1 MTIFYKNNINIL
13 KKRKLSDQ
21 FFSLFRNLD
30 LSKDNNGGKMRI
42 INQKQDIV
50 TGKHSV
56 CNCFTLFLVAIT
68 GMIHFTLMENY
79 ACAQTKPVVRAVTTT
94 AGETEATQSLG
105 VGLESRFTS
114 GANPIK
120 SERVQ
125 INPGTPL
132 QVKATMDSMVGKKT
146 AGKNAS
152 FGGILGRY
160 DTTSFG
166 KFFAAGSLEQKA
178 YQSSAKS
185 KLDNLS
191 LGDNTTDNS
200 KAKIAR
206 MYPPRYYIDPMEY
219 PITTEYAQ
227 QRQKFIE
234 NQLNNVLTHF
244 NVSPETV
251 KLRFEGSC
259 LILSGKVHSNDLA
272 GAIVRT
278 LSLEPGVEQIEN
290 RLVIVE

>member
-1 MTIFYKNNINIL
+1 MTFYIKSLKNQIFSDRFLSFFCDGVHSKEKSE
-13 KKRKLSDQ
+13 KKRSNVDKRLRSVIGQ
-21 FFSLFRNLD
+21 HLICGFGPLLLIVSFGVINFTATI
-30 LSKDNNGGKMRI
+30 NN
-42 INQKQDIV
+42 
-50 TGKHSV
+50 
-56 CNCFTLFLVAIT
+56 A
-68 GMIHFTLMENY
+68 Y
-79 ACAQTKPVVRAVTTT
+79 AQTKSTAIKAVTTT
-94 AGETEATQSLG
+94 AGETEATQSIG

-120 SERVQ
+120 AERVQ

-132 QVKATMDSMVGKKT
+132 QVKATMDSMVGTKT
-146 AGKNAS
+146 SGNNAS

-160 DTTSFG
+160 DTTAFG

-178 YQSSAKS
+178 YQSSSKS

-191 LGDNTTDNS
+191 LGDNITDNS

-206 MYPPRYYIDPMEY
+206 MYPPRYYIDPMEF
-219 PITTEYAQ
+219 PVSTEYIQ
-227 QRQKFIE
+227 QRQKFIG
-234 NQLNNVLTHF
+234 NQLNNILMHLNVL
-244 NVSPETV
+244 PETV
-251 KLRFEGSC
+251 KLRFEGNC
-259 LILSGKVHSNDLA
+259 LILSGKVHSGDLA